1 MGAFYRAVI
10 PTVPV
15 APPQL
20 SASAAHPLGG
30 LMFYFQR
37 QAARKLSGH
46 LSQLQLY
53 SAVLGWLA
61 GAGCTGFSAGCDA
74 YLGECRTS
82 SAEPSPNV
90 FPVDN

>member
-37 QAARKLSGH
+37 QAARKWSGR

-61 GAGCTGFSAGCDA
+61 GAGCTGSSAGCDA
-74 YLGECRTS
+74 YWE
-82 SAEPSPNV
+82 SAEPVQLNPHPV
-90 FPVDN
+90 LFPVDN